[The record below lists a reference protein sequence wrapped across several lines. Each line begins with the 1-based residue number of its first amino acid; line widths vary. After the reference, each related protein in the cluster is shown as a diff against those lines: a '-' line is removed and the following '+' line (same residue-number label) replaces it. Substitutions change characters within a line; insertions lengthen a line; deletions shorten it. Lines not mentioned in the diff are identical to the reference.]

1 MRFLYKS
8 FFNNTIYDYLISL
21 AIFLSLILIIK
32 VIELYIIKYLKR
44 LAHKTET
51 EFDDFLIIV
60 IEKILTPMAY
70 FLSLF
75 FALRIL
81 NLSPKIHKIL
91 DIYLLTVFT
100 IYIVKF
106 LNNLIQFGLAQYAK
120 KHKADELLER
130 SLKGIL
136 NVAKVII
143 WAGAIIFYFDN
154 IGFKISTIIAELG
167 IGGIAV
173 AMAAQSVLKD
183 LFSYFCILFDR
194 PFKVGDNIMLG
205 EFFGTVE
212 YIGIKTTRI
221 RSVNGEQIIM
231 SNTDLTDSRVRNFKN
246 MTERRALFRFGVTYQ
261 TSIEKLKEISE
272 IVKNIIENIP
282 DARFDR
288 VHFISFGDFS
298 LVFEVVYFVLSND
311 YKKYADIQQSINLK
325 LKEELEKRQIEFAYP
340 TQTIFVENTD
350 KISIK

>member
-1 MRFLYKS
+1 MAKFLFKS
-8 FFNNTIYDYLISL
+8 IYNNTIYDYLVSF
-21 AIFLSLILIIK
+21 AIFLSLILLIK
-32 VIELYIIKYLKR
+32 VVELYIIKYLKR
-44 LAHKTET
+44 LAQKTET
-51 EFDDFLIIV
+51 EFDDFLIVV
-60 IEKILTPMAY
+60 IEKVLTPMSY
-70 FLSLF
+70 FLSFF
-75 FALRIL
+75 FALKIL
-81 NLSPKIHKIL
+81 NFSSKIHKIL
-91 DIYLLTVFT
+91 EIYLLTVFT
-100 IYIVKF
+100 IYVVKF
-106 LNNLIQFGLAQYAK
+106 LNNLIQFGLMQYAK

-130 SLKGIL
+130 SLKGIV
-136 NVAKVII
+136 NVSKVII
-143 WAGAIIFYFDN
+143 WSGAIIFYFDN
-154 IGFKISTIIAELG
+154 IGFKISTIIAGLG

-194 PFKVGDNIMLG
+194 PFKVGDLIIIG
-205 EFFGTVE
+205 DFSGTVE

-231 SNTDLTDSRVRNFKN
+231 SNIDLTDSRLRNYKN

-261 TSIEKLKEISE
+261 TSLEKLKEISD

-282 DARFDR
+282 DTRFDR

-298 LVFEVVYFVLSND
+298 LLFEVVYFVLSAD

-340 TQTIFVENTD
+340 TQTIYIGNHE
-350 KISIK
+350 KIK